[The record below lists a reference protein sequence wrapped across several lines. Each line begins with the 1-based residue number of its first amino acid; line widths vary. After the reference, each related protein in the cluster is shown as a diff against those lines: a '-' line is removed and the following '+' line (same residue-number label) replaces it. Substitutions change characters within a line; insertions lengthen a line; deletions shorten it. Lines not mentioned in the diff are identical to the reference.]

1 MKEIRV
7 TKENENQRI
16 DKFVKKYLNLAP
28 LSFIYKVFRKKDVK
42 VNDHWVK
49 ENYILKNNDVIKI
62 YVTDDQISEF
72 NKPRDITKMN
82 DVKLDI
88 IYEDKNILVINKPKG
103 ILVISD
109 INESNLTLT
118 NLVQSYLF
126 NKGEFKNDG
135 TVYRPSPVHRLDRN
149 TSGICLFAKNLMTSQ
164 VLLDLFKEHDEI
176 DKYYLALVV
185 GHPFKNKDLIDAPLL
200 KNEETKTVR
209 VASYKEG
216 AKEAKTEY
224 EVISKNNDLSL
235 LKVHLLT
242 GRTHQ
247 IRVHLAY
254 INTPIVGD
262 AKYGDFAFN
271 KKFEDE
277 FKYRNQF
284 LHSYKFVFGK
294 MDGELAYLTNKE
306 FIADLPTK
314 EKEILD
320 AINLK
325 YSLDRL

>member
-7 TKENENQRI
+7 TEENENQRI

-42 VNDHWVK
+42 VNEHWVK

-62 YVTDDQISEF
+62 YVTDEQINEF
-72 NKPRDITKMN
+72 NKPRDITKIDN
-82 DVKLDI
+82 FDLDI
-88 IYEDKNILVINKPKG
+88 VYEDKNILVLNKPKG

-109 INESNLTLT
+109 ENESKLTLT

-126 NKGEFKNDG
+126 NKGDFKNDG
-135 TVYRPSPVHRLDRN
+135 TTYRPSPVHRLDRN

-164 VLLDLFKEHDEI
+164 VLLDLFKDHEEI
-176 DKYYLALVV
+176 DKFYLALVV
-185 GHPFKNKDLIDAPLL
+185 GTPAKLKDLIDEPLL
-200 KNEETKTVR
+200 KNETTKTVR
-209 VASYKEG
+209 VSSYKEG

-224 EVISKNNDLSL
+224 EVIAKNGSVSL

-254 INTPIVGD
+254 IGTPIVGD
-262 AKYGDFAFN
+262 AKYGDFSFN
-271 KKFEDE
+271 RDFDRD
-277 FKYRNQF
+277 FNYRNQF
-284 LHSYKFVFGK
+284 LHSYKFTFGK
-294 MDGELAYLTNKE
+294 MVGELSYLSKKE
-306 FIADLPTK
+306 FIADLPKK
-314 EKEILD
+314 EREILD
-320 AINLK
+320 LINLN
-325 YSLDRL
+325 YSLDSL